1 MELVFV
7 ARWVRGL
14 VKLGLFVLDGIG
26 VLEEEL
32 ELKLEQLGQRGSQV
46 GIE

>member
-1 MELVFV
+1 MELVAV

-14 VKLGLFVLDGIG
+14 VKLGLFVLVGIE
-26 VLEEEL
+26 VLDEEL
-32 ELKLEQLGQRGSQV
+32 ELEKLGQRGSQV